1 MRVKYMERLIII
13 FLIIGWLSTCG
24 EKTQLVRLLDVFIY
38 GPFLIWLGTR
48 EREKWIKVFLYF
60 MGATTLTYNLRNFI
74 EHQYP

>member
-48 EREKWIKVFLYF
+48 EREMWIKVFLYF